1 MRITRVLK
9 IKFRVPSLVISAWN
23 LSHRIR
29 IFSIFSKSPRR
40 GGGGVFQ
47 GLNKGLYQSTNNV
60 FHYASHTQQKLI
72 SGWGEGKFQRIIL
85 ITKKSTSYS

>member
-1 MRITRVLK
+1 ME
-9 IKFRVPSLVISAWN
+9 SESQDQN
-23 LSHRIR
+23 
-29 IFSIFSKSPRR
+29 IFHFFQESEE